1 MFINIIYK
9 EIFVIFVDV
18 LLGCDIMRVLIYK
31 YNCLVIFIVS
41 FGGVGLYEVFIFD
54 ENRVIVRGVF
64 YGNKYLLW
72 INILIRV

>member
-1 MFINIIYK
+1 
-9 EIFVIFVDV
+9 
-18 LLGCDIMRVLIYK
+18 MRVLIYK

-41 FGGVGLYEVFIFD
+41 FGGVGLYKVFIFD

-64 YGNKYLLW
+64 YGNKYLLS